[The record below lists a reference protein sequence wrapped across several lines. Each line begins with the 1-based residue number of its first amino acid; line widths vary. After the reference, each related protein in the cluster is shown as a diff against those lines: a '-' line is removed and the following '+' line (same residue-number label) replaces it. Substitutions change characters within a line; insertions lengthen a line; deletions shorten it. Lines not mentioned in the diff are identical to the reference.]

1 MCDQH
6 FKQKFLILMIEIPLE
21 NRRRALPTTAG
32 MLIVGLKPTVLRDQI
47 WSMLDA
53 GFEVATIK

>member
-1 MCDQH
+1 
-6 FKQKFLILMIEIPLE
+6 MIEIPLE

-32 MLIVGLKPTVLRDQI
+32 MLTVGLKPTVLRDQI